1 MPKDYSDLEAPPS
14 ALREAFRRR
23 RQEAARR
30 RGDELGGGSAGRGIP
45 SFSSALPPR
54 TPAVK
59 TGHAGRACHATA
71 RKPAPSSRAVT
82 PAQRKAPHTAPP
94 AISFSS
100 DESSDGDFVEM
111 TSRLVAERNRARQR
125 KQFNWRD
132 ADWGASD
139 SDDDFSVRQVIIQSL
154 AKERRTQPS
163 NGRHLRSLNS
173 NSNTG
178 RERGA
183 HRKEDPKAT
192 FSECLENTRQ
202 THKGGQKKKSKGRRE
217 KPVYKSNT
225 KETAN
230 ESNGDDSSRGDTATF
245 GGDVDYENVPEVPQQ
260 LDAHEFKVYTNLVE
274 VKFKLRKEEE
284 RERHNNIIQC
294 KTLCELIRRRRNDA
308 GFASRKSHR
317 GNTKAVKADLLS
329 VWGIGPSKA
338 AKDGV
343 AWELLEALDA
353 KENTRRLK
361 LSRRGVRISDE
372 DSSGGLVHQRR
383 SRAEPKTE
391 ASSHPQHSSPSV
403 SPKVP
408 RYVVFRQRK

>member
-1 MPKDYSDLEAPPS
+1 MPKDDSDLEAPPS

-30 RGDELGGGSAGRGIP
+30 RGDELGGGSAGRRIP
-45 SFSSALPPR
+45 SSSSALPPK

-71 RKPAPSSRAVT
+71 RKPAPSTRTVT

-94 AISFSS
+94 AISFDSES
-100 DESSDGDFVEM
+100 SSDGDFFEV

-125 KQFNWRD
+125 NQFNWRD

-139 SDDDFSVRQVIIQSL
+139 SDDDFSVHQVIIQSL
-154 AKERRTQPS
+154 RERRGTKPS
-163 NGRHLRSLNS
+163 NGRHLHSLNS
-173 NSNTG
+173 NSNTA
-178 RERGA
+178 RGP
-183 HRKEDPKAT
+183 HRTEDPKAS
-192 FSECLENTRQ
+192 FSDCLENTRH
-202 THKGGQKKKSKGRRE
+202 THKGGQKKSKGRRE
-217 KPVYKSNT
+217 KAIYKSNN
-225 KETAN
+225 KDAN
-230 ESNGDDSSRGDTATF
+230 ESNGDDSSGGDTATF
-245 GGDVDYENVPEVPQQ
+245 GGDVEYENIPEVPQH
-260 LDAHEFKVYTNLVE
+260 LDAHEFKVYMQMKEL
-274 VKFKLRKEEE
+274 KFKLRKEEE
-284 RERHNNIIQC
+284 RERHNNIIQDR
-294 KTLCELIRRRRNDA
+294 TLCQLIRRRRNNA

-317 GNTKAVKADLLS
+317 GDTKAVKADLLS

-343 AWELLEALDA
+343 AWELLEALDG

-372 DSSGGLVHQRR
+372 DSSGGIVHQRR

-408 RYVVFRQRK
+408 RYVVFRQQK